1 MHYGSTR
8 RNQII
13 KRESC
18 MMRKYTPIKMLRVL
32 TGMFDPEQAVNILS
46 FVNLIARYL
55 DNDPNLQEEFLKDQF
70 KLIGVELILDEE
82 E

>member
-1 MHYGSTR
+1 
-8 RNQII
+8 
-13 KRESC
+13 
-18 MMRKYTPIKMLRVL
+18 MLRVL

-82 E
+82 EQCETL